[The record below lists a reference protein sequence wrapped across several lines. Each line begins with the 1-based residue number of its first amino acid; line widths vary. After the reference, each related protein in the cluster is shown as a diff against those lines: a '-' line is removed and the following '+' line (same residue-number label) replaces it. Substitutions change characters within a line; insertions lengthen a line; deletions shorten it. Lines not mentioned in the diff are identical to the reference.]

1 MRPSVQI
8 MLVLVASALTWAWA
22 AENALPDVDRM
33 MGVTGAFQAAPH
45 AYPSARRLVSAG
57 RREGDMRDGL
67 GSARYALWLRGELR
81 SPDWEKRR
89 EVVLKAGR
97 FGRVEAVSSLGAAL
111 LAPAEDP
118 RVRAAAAAGLGGIGY
133 PQGAPYLR
141 QALTRD
147 ASWQVRVEAAR
158 ALGAIGDRPSA
169 PVLAQALRDPEAAVR
184 VAAGTALGR
193 VGGPEAIKSLHEA
206 LRDETDPL
214 QAGVLAEAMK
224 TVRP

>member
-33 MGVTGAFQAAPH
+33 MGVTGAFHAAPH
-45 AYPSARRLVSAG
+45 AYPSARRLPSAA
-57 RREGDMRDGL
+57 RDMRDGL

-89 EVVLKAGR
+89 EAVLKAGR

-147 ASWQVRVEAAR
+147 ASWQVRMEAAR

-169 PVLAQALRDPEAAVR
+169 PILAQALRDPEAAVR

-193 VGGPEAIKSLHEA
+193 VGGPEAIRSLREA
-206 LRDETDPL
+206 LHDETDPM
-214 QAGVLAEAMK
+214 QAGVLADAMK
-224 TVRP
+224 TARP